1 MAKLDK
7 NRLIFGALLL
17 VFITMVEMVLHALH
31 LPGWPVFFVM
41 LFFFLTHMDKKAAPN
56 IIIGAL
62 VGIGCFVIAKPIIR
76 VIYPITGLEIG
87 RLLFLLAVV
96 GAIILFKEMVPMV
109 FNDYTF
115 AYLILSGLA
124 AKVPS
129 SPPNPFIWMGVTLV
143 GGTLFVFGILGMKQI
158 VTVMAIKRARAAAA
172 ARPTAP

>member
-17 VFITMVEMVLHALH
+17 VLITMAEIVLHALQI
-31 LPGWPVFFVM
+31 PGWPVLFVM
-41 LFFFLTHMDKKAAPN
+41 LFFFLAHMDKKVAPN

-76 VIYPITGLEIG
+76 ILYPITGLEMG
-87 RLLFLLAVV
+87 RLLFILAIVA
-96 GAIILFKEMVPMV
+96 AIILFKEIVPKV

-115 AYLILSGLA
+115 AYLLISGLA

-129 SPPNPFIWMGVTLV
+129 SSPNPYIWMAVTLV
-143 GGTLFVFGILGMKQI
+143 GGTFFIFAILGMRQI
-158 VTVMAIKRARAAAA
+158 VTIMAIKRARAAAA
-172 ARPTAP
+172 KTSAP